1 MFFFDLPYLKCFSLL
16 ALSDLEMAAQTLI
29 FIFGGYD
36 GTSTSISFIMY
47 ELATH
52 PDVQKKLQDEI
63 DRALPNKV
71 CGWYSERDDKGKGLT
86 KTCLVCNEIF
96 LQRAIQHFFHPASV

>member
-1 MFFFDLPYLKCFSLL
+1 MMFFFDLPYLKCFSLL
-16 ALSDLEMAAQTLI
+16 ALSDLEMAAQAVI

-36 GTSTSISFIMY
+36 ATSTSISLIMY

-63 DRALPNKV
+63 DRTLPNKV
-71 CGWYSERDDKGKGLT
+71 SGWYSERKAKVKD
-86 KTCLVCNEIF
+86 
-96 LQRAIQHFFHPASV
+96 

>member
-1 MFFFDLPYLKCFSLL
+1 MFFSLL
-16 ALSDLEMAAQTLI
+16 ALSDLEMAAQAVI

-36 GTSTSISFIMY
+36 ATSTSISLIMY

-63 DRALPNKV
+63 DRTLPNKV
-71 CGWYSERDDKGKGLT
+71 SGWYSERKAKVKD
-86 KTCLVCNEIF
+86 
-96 LQRAIQHFFHPASV
+96 